1 MHRKHLNL
9 VFPQWQ
15 GSWPDR
21 STYEGAYDII
31 ARYFTGRPCTVVPVA
46 PEGEGL
52 VENNIAD
59 YRAILLQ
66 LERAKSMIE
75 QAAPD
80 TLFSI
85 GGGCDADVT
94 SIAYLNRKL
103 KGNLTLLWLDSHA
116 DLNIPETS
124 ASKLFFGMPVRTLLG
139 EGDPAILHLL
149 DNRLDLSQIVQI
161 GVRDID
167 PPERE
172 YIDAVRIRELSV
184 EDVERD
190 LEIVIETIRAMGKD
204 NLYIHIDLDV
214 LEPALFPWVPLPVS
228 GGLAPSTMALLL
240 RRLSEEFTIPGV
252 GLYEY
257 MPAAA
262 ARVELLEEI
271 VSLGTSLA
279 KE

>member
-1 MHRKHLNL
+1 MSGKHLNL

-21 STYEGAYDII
+21 STYDGAMDILS
-31 ARYFTGRPCTVVPVA
+31 RFFTDLPHTLVPVA
-46 PEGEGL
+46 VEGTGRI
-52 VENNIAD
+52 ENDIAD
-59 YRAILLQ
+59 YRAILGQ
-66 LERAKSMIE
+66 LERAKSLIE
-75 QAAPD
+75 EAAPD

-124 ASKLFFGMPVRTLLG
+124 ASKLFFGMPARTLLG
-139 EGDPAILHLL
+139 DGDPAILRLL
-149 DNRLDLSQIVQI
+149 GSRLELSQLVQL

-167 PPERE
+167 PPECE
-172 YIDAVRIRELSV
+172 YIAAAGIRELSV
-184 EDVERD
+184 GEVERD
-190 LEIVIETIRAMGKD
+190 IETVVEAIRATGRD

-214 LEPALFPWVPLPVS
+214 LEPTLFPHVPLPVAD
-228 GGLAPSTMALLL
+228 GLAPATLSRLL
-240 RRLSEEFTIPGV
+240 RRLSVAFPIPGV

-257 MPAAA
+257 MPSPEP
-262 ARVELLEEI
+262 RVSLLEEI
-271 VSLGTSLA
+271 VSLGTSIKGA
-279 KE
+279 